1 MACLCVNSYEELF
14 PYIHTLAITA
24 ATEGTIH
31 QLYNNLF
38 QLINYMHLHM
48 KCEVHCQS
56 TVPSCLGLGGR
67 SVRQIVSAHTK
78 VAMNT
83 ITDVVYKR
91 DADKSLCA
99 CSLQMWTHIDSGL
112 VCYTAQGAILHLCP
126 SLCVADLVQAPLNI
140 VIRAIHNH
148 TVNVPCQ
155 HMTTKST
162 RVTLTKHVTMSVYIV
177 SPCPH
182 TPMHI
187 RCPLCKECGEC

>member
-1 MACLCVNSYEELF
+1 MYV
-14 PYIHTLAITA
+14 HT
-24 ATEGTIH
+24 
-31 QLYNNLF
+31 
-38 QLINYMHLHM
+38 

-91 DADKSLCA
+91 DADKSLCS

-112 VCYTAQGAILHLCP
+112 VCYTAQGAILRVCP
-126 SLCVADLVQAPLNI
+126 SLCVGVLVQTPLNI
-140 VIRAIHNH
+140 VICPICNH
-148 TVNVPCQ
+148 TVNVLCQ
-155 HMTTKST
+155 HDNQ
-162 RVTLTKHVTMSVYIV
+162 VYLTKHVTMSVYIV
-177 SPCPH
+177 SPYPH

-187 RCPLCKECGEC
+187 RCPLCKQCEEC